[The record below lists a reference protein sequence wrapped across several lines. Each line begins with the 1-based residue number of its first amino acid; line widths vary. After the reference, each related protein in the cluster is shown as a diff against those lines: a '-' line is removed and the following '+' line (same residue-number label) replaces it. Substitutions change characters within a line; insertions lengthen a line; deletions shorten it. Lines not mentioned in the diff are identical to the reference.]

1 MRRLLVA
8 LVAVTSLSASAQ
20 AVYTWE
26 DADGLHFTDD
36 PAQVPPK
43 AKVKVLAPSAP
54 PGAPGPAPQDATPT
68 EPQVS
73 GPPSPKPRAA
83 PTSAADSGPAES
95 VSPTATP
102 VPTVAPSPPTASPET
117 GADRG
122 AAVDAAVDA
131 ALDERAWR
139 ARFISA
145 TRRVGTLRDR
155 VTALER
161 GRASRA
167 DCVPEPLTAA
177 EVSAPGSATR
187 CRSSAAQDRLQ
198 VRLAEVHGELREAE
212 LELEALEREASSVSV
227 PREWRRGW

>member
-1 MRRLLVA
+1 MRRLLIA

-43 AKVKVLAPSAP
+43 AKAKVLTPSAP

-68 EPQVS
+68 DPQVS
-73 GPPSPKPRAA
+73 GPPSPEPRAA

-102 VPTVAPSPPTASPET
+102 VPTVAPPPTVRPEPAAAGDSPL
-117 GADRG
+117 
-122 AAVDAAVDA
+122 DAP
-131 ALDERAWR
+131 LDERAWR

-145 TRRVGTLRDR
+145 TRRVVTLRDR
-155 VTALER
+155 ATALER
-161 GRASRA
+161 GRASRV

-177 EVSAPGSATR
+177 EVSAPGTATR

-198 VRLAEVHGELREAE
+198 ARLAEVHGELREAE